1 MKKKV
6 VISDIAKK
14 LGVSITTVSFI
25 LNGKAKEKRIS
36 ESVTKEVTMLIE
48 ELGYKPDALA
58 KSLRTGKTNVI
69 GLIVEDISNPF
80 FSGTARL
87 IEENA
92 YKHGYRILY
101 CSTENKVDKTKE
113 LIRMFRE
120 RKVDGYII
128 TPAEGVE
135 EDVAIL
141 LKNNLPV
148 VLFDRYFPGLETNY
162 VVIDNYNA
170 VYDATIHLYDQGFSN
185 IGFVTIESIQTQM
198 QERLNGYM
206 KAQEK
211 FRKEPLVEEVSFSDD
226 YSEMVRAIAQFIERN
241 PQMDAIMFGTN
252 YLGVRGLA
260 ALKALNINIAEK
272 MGVVSFDDHEIFG
285 LYSPSITAIAQPIEE
300 ISRQLIK
307 ILLEQLDSSTPS
319 GITSLSKLNLKA
331 DLIVRDSTRRRN

>member
-1 MKKKV
+1 
-6 VISDIAKK
+6 
-14 LGVSITTVSFI
+14 
-25 LNGKAKEKRIS
+25 
-36 ESVTKEVTMLIE
+36 MLVE

-113 LIRMFRE
+113 LIRMFRD

-135 EDVAIL
+135 EEVSMLI
-141 LKNNLPV
+141 KSNLPV
-148 VLFDRYFPGLETNY
+148 VLFDRFFPEMETNY
-162 VVIDNYNA
+162 VVVDNYSA
-170 VYDATIHLYDQGFSN
+170 VYDATIHLYDQGFEN
-185 IGFVTIESIQTQM
+185 IGFVTIESTQTQM
-198 QERLNGYM
+198 QERLDGYQ

-211 FRKEPLVEEVSFSDD
+211 FGKESLVTKISFHDD
-226 YSEMVRAIAQFIERN
+226 YHAMVQSIIQFIESN

-285 LYSPSITAIAQPIEE
+285 LYSPSITAIAQPVEE

-319 GITSLSKLNLKA
+319 NSKHITKLNLRA
-331 DLIVRDSTRRRN
+331 DLIVRDSTRRRKVK